1 MLIKNKKFMHK
12 IEEKNQTHN
21 ILLDLKNI
29 SLTID
34 GKKILEN
41 ISLTLEKGKIKTL
54 IGING
59 GGKTTL
65 ARIIIGALKASSG
78 KITKQKNIK
87 IGHMPQKIQVDK
99 TIPMSVMDFIKLV
112 NDNDLDGNLQSW
124 CKRLKIENIL
134 NNQIHEISGGQL
146 QKILFLQAVCGNND
160 ILILD
165 EPTQF
170 MDISAINEFYK
181 ILEELRISTNCA
193 ILLISHDLHLVMQK
207 TDMVYCIN
215 RHVCCHGKPEDIHQ
229 HPEYLSLL
237 NNSAQLK
244 SNSEIAFYS
253 HNHDHIHKI

>member
-1 MLIKNKKFMHK
+1 MHK
-12 IEEKNQTHN
+12 IEEKNQTHD

-99 TIPMSVMDFIKLV
+99 TIPMSVMGFIKLV
-112 NDNDLDGNLQSW
+112 NDNDLDENLQSW

-134 NNQIHEISGGQL
+134 YFETEIFF
-146 QKILFLQAVCGNND
+146 LFDV
-160 ILILD
+160 LILNIVMKNLVRSKSLFI
-165 EPTQF
+165 PI
-170 MDISAINEFYK
+170 DIDN
-181 ILEELRISTNCA
+181 R
-193 ILLISHDLHLVMQK
+193 LIS
-207 TDMVYCIN
+207 
-215 RHVCCHGKPEDIHQ
+215 
-229 HPEYLSLL
+229 
-237 NNSAQLK
+237 
-244 SNSEIAFYS
+244 
-253 HNHDHIHKI
+253 

>member
-1 MLIKNKKFMHK
+1 MHK

-29 SLTID
+29 SLAID

-78 KITKQKNIK
+78 KIIKQKNIK

-112 NDNDLDGNLQSW
+112 NDNDLDENLQSW

-181 ILEELRISTNCA
+181 ILEELRMSTNCG

-229 HPEYLSLL
+229 HPEYLSLI

>member
-1 MLIKNKKFMHK
+1 MLVKNKKFMHK
-12 IEEKNQTHN
+12 IEEKNQAHN

-29 SLTID
+29 SLNID

-112 NDNDLDGNLQSW
+112 NDNDLDENLQSW

-181 ILEELRISTNCA
+181 ILEELRLSTNCG

-229 HPEYLSLL
+229 HPEYLSLI
-237 NNSAQLK
+237 NKSAQLK

-253 HNHDHIHKI
+253 HNHDHTHKI